1 MAPAEI
7 QKAASEAGLSATIEL
22 PTCDV
27 VDEAIDMGSEARC
40 FAQYM
45 PSTRSRRQAD

>member
-27 VDEAIDMGSEARC
+27 VDEAIDTGSEARC
-40 FAQYM
+40 FAQ
-45 PSTRSRRQAD
+45 